1 MVRRLLIANRGEIAL
16 RIIRACHDLGVEAV
30 VAYSSADEDSLPVRL
45 ADRAV
50 CIGPAPAKRSYLDQ
64 AAIIAAAKGTGSDAI
79 HPGYGFLS
87 ENAAFSRLCRDSGI
101 RFVGP
106 SAESIRLAGDKVT
119 ARDTLMAA
127 GVPVVPGSDGALTDA
142 KQAVEV
148 AGKIGMPVL
157 LKARAGGGGRGMRIV
172 ESRDT
177 LATAWSE
184 ASGEALAAFGDPG
197 MYMERYLRAIRHVE
211 VQIIADSHG
220 NTVALGERD
229 CTVQRRHQKLVE
241 EGPSPALDEKLRT
254 EISAAAVKAAKA
266 VDYEGAGTVEFIFDV
281 ERREF
286 YFIEINARIQVEHP
300 VTEMLTGIDLVAEQI
315 RIASGERLSFGEK
328 DVKLVGHAIECRIN
342 AEDPA
347 RNFAPSPG
355 RIVRFTSPGG
365 PGVRMD
371 SHCYEGYD
379 FPPFYDSLLGKLI
392 VHGRDR
398 DEAIRRCRRALAELT
413 IDGVAT
419 TAPFH
424 QAVLGHPDFLS
435 GDITTAFVDKHL
447 EQLNEAAA
455 RAARPD
461 GPAIKLAS

>member
-30 VAYSSADEDSLPVRL
+30 VAYSSADADSLPVRL

-172 ESRDT
+172 ESQDT

-424 QAVLGHPDFLS
+424 QAVLGHPDFIS

-455 RAARPD
+455 KAARPD